1 MKREDCRRKTDELF
15 SQKQADVITRRT
27 AHRAEIYEKFP
38 QIAEIEQ
45 KMETVSAEFFTA
57 MADGN
62 LSEDGFNR
70 LKTESLALQRE
81 RRDLDSKRI
90 PRRLSLFPIRMSHLQ
105 RRGFC
110 RHGDVR
116 LLQKGA
122 CGRIF
127 ALFQYAENI
136 SEQEFP
142 KF

>member
-57 MADGN
+57 MADRN

-81 RRDLDSKRI
+81 REEILTQNGYPADY
-90 PRRLSLFPIRMSHLQ
+90 LS
-105 RRGFC
+105 
-110 RHGDVR
+110 
-116 LLQKGA
+116 
-122 CGRIF
+122 
-127 ALFQYAENI
+127 FQY
-136 SEQEFP
+136 
-142 KF
+142 